1 MNNIMTRS
9 LLILVVAWFAAGCT
23 WHRHK
28 TFEEKFEYKS
38 GKVIKYIK
46 KVVSDKEKLERI
58 DKKIL
63 AYKPKLKS
71 SYESF
76 KKDKEAFKSLLP
88 KVKDKE
94 EVKSKLKTLADKK
107 LDKYNLM
114 VDLMFEIK
122 AELSEEEWNKLA
134 EYYSKKCSHR
144 WK

>member
-1 MNNIMTRS
+1 
-9 LLILVVAWFAAGCT
+9 VVTLFVGGCT

-38 GKVIKYIK
+38 GKVMKYIK
-46 KVVSDKEKLERI
+46 KVVSDKGKLERI
-58 DKKIL
+58 EKKIL
-63 AYKPKLKS
+63 AYKPKLND

-76 KKDKEAFKSLLP
+76 KKDKEELKSLLP
-88 KVKDKE
+88 KTKNKE
-94 EVKSKLKTLADKK
+94 EVKSKLKSLADKK
-107 LDKYNLM
+107 VGKYNLM

-134 EYYSKKCSHR
+134 EIYSKKCSHR